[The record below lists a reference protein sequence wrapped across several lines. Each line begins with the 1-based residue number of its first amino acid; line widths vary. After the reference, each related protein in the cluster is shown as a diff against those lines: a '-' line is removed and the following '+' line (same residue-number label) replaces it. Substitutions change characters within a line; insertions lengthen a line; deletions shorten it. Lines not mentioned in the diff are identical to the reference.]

1 MNWRLPSRARRV
13 VAKKAI
19 RTAVAA
25 KRIEEIAHPV
35 DEVVVAVVADVD
47 AANNAISSALR
58 RAPTSLRGQDG
69 HWKGLNLARV
79 AGPSLQRNTRSQVE
93 SSPRRLYLFLN
104 GPC

>member
-47 AANNAISSALR
+47 AANNAISSALC
-58 RAPTSLRGQDG
+58 AVHQL
-69 HWKGLNLARV
+69 
-79 AGPSLQRNTRSQVE
+79 
-93 SSPRRLYLFLN
+93 
-104 GPC
+104 PCVGKTGTGEA